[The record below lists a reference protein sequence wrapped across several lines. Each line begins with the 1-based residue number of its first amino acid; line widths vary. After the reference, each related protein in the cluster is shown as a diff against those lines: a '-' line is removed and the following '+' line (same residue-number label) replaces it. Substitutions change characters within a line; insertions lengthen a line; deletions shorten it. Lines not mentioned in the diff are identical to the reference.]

1 MNKKTVKFQTL
12 QQNCAVIVDKKA
24 HSHTS
29 KHNVHVIAILNI

>member
-1 MNKKTVKFQTL
+1 MNKKTIKFQTL

-29 KHNVHVIAILNI
+29 KHNVHVKAILNI